1 MGLKNVIYME
11 FWAREVSFYI
21 IMFISVYI
29 CFYITATNSAQEIME
44 SNMHIFFCWI
54 HWVFHCYG
62 WDFSR
67 CSKQRL
73 LFAVVGGL
81 LVVVASLVAEHGL

>member
-1 MGLKNVIYME
+1 M
-11 FWAREVSFYI
+11 VSK
-21 IMFISVYI
+21 ISFTWNFGQENFFLYNYVYI

-44 SNMHIFFCWI
+44 SNMHIFFYWI

-62 WDFSR
+62 MDFSR

-73 LFAVVGGL
+73 LFVEVGGL
-81 LVVVASLVAEHGL
+81 LVVVTSLVAEHGL